1 MSHAR
6 GLALLLGLLAM
17 SVEPAA
23 GQVGAIDWLCR
34 DGPDC
39 RATFT
44 VRLATAPFPYD
55 GIAVDTGEPFWDS
68 YEEETGQRLHTTQD
82 GVAYAENPHYLD
94 DRVLVH
100 LPPGFDAAQ
109 PFRVVVFFHGH
120 LADLVATVIDDYGVP
135 EQVNRS
141 GANLVL
147 VAPALAHDAI
157 DSSIGRLGDPGG
169 LARLLGD
176 VASVLEAQT
185 GVPAARVA
193 TAPVVLTAFS
203 GGYRAVAFGLERGG
217 LGERLDGIL
226 LLDAIYDHEDML
238 ARHLRQHWRQGFF
251 VALYTGRSERRTER
265 LMTQLALARV
275 PYGGVTPAVL
285 VDGTVAFPLIEADHF
300 EIMRHGPPP
309 WPLADLL
316 ARLAPPG

>member
-1 MSHAR
+1 M
-6 GLALLLGLLAM
+6 LGLLAV
-17 SVEPAA
+17 SAGAA
-23 GQVGAIDWLCR
+23 EGQVGAVDWLCR

-44 VRLATAPFPYD
+44 ARLATAPFPYD
-55 GIAVDTGEPFWDS
+55 GIAVDTGRPFWDAI
-68 YEEETGQRLHTTQD
+68 EEETGQRLHTTQD
-82 GVAYAENPHYLD
+82 GVSYAEDPHYRD

-100 LPPGFDAAQ
+100 LPPGFDAGR

-120 LADLVATVIDDYGVP
+120 LADLVPTVIDDYGVP

-169 LARLLGD
+169 LARLLD
-176 VASVLEAQT
+176 EVAAVLEART
-185 GVPAARVA
+185 GVPAASVTA
-193 TAPVVLTAFS
+193 APVVLAAFS

-217 LGERLDGIL
+217 IGERLDGVL

-238 ARHLRQHWRQGFF
+238 ARYLRQHWREGFF
-251 VALYTGRSERRTER
+251 VALHTGRSERRTER

-275 PYGGVTPAVL
+275 PYGDRTPAVL
-285 VDGTVAFPLIEADHF
+285 VPGTVAFPRIEADHF
-300 EIMRHGPPP
+300 EIMRQGPPP

-316 ARLAPPG
+316 ARLAPSG